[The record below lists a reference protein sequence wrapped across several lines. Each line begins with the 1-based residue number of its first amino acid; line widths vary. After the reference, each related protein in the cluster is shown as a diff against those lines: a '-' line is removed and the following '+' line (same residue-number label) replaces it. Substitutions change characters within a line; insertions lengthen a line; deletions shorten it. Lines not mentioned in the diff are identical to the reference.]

1 MSFFSYCCIHC
12 GTIVK
17 NIHGRNQPQLQK
29 SSTPYPLYGYW
40 TEKEKVKEK
49 VKERKILTLKSARD
63 WESSPVGA
71 ASNPSSLGSS
81 YKRMTSSHPAQVACQ
96 KQEGG
101 INAVLGYSVFSA
113 PLYHIAFTH

>member
-71 ASNPSSLGSS
+71 ASNPISFGKLIQEND
-81 YKRMTSSHPAQVACQ
+81 KFTSSPSSMSEAR
-96 KQEGG
+96 GWD
-101 INAVLGYSVFSA
+101 
-113 PLYHIAFTH
+113 